1 MGTSEIRIV
10 RSKKTL
16 VHHALQPNS
25 KNQNSQEVVVSI
37 NIFIALYS
45 RHKYCYTT
53 LLRYEIYQTRY
64 ETQPDILNTYHVL

>member
-1 MGTSEIRIV
+1 MGTSEIHIV

-25 KNQNSQEVVVSI
+25 KNQNSQEVAVSI

-45 RHKYCYTT
+45 RHKYCSTT
-53 LLRYEIYQTRY
+53 LRYEIYQTRY